1 MTLVAPMELQSVPS
15 ACTVDSLEEG
25 NFSQAPEGDQR
36 QCGAVTQL
44 VVTSKKQGK
53 KLGRN
58 GGGEVTLHFIDKG
71 TRKMRP
77 LFVFCV
83 DKKFFLSSRKSPE
96 KESQKNAAPMRSAK
110 RSHYKKRYENSDF
123 FSVCF

>member
-1 MTLVAPMELQSVPS
+1 MTLAAPMELQSVAS

-25 NFSQAPEGDQR
+25 NFSQGRLRETRDNVA
-36 QCGAVTQL
+36 QL
-44 VVTSKKQGK
+44 RSWWSLQKARK

-96 KESQKNAAPMRSAK
+96 KESL
-110 RSHYKKRYENSDF
+110 KKTLRR
-123 FSVCF
+123 